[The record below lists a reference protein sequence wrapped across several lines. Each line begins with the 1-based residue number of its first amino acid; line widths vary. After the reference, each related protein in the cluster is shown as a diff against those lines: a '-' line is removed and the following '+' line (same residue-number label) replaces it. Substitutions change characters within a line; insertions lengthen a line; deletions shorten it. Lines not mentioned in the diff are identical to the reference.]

1 MKGSK
6 FLKVTGILMI
16 VFGALALI
24 LSIVAAIGLAAL
36 AALDLNTW
44 QYTLAVILMLVGS
57 IFELIAGIVGV
68 KNCNKP
74 EKAGTCMVWGIIVI
88 ALSVLSDVLTL
99 VGNPDNF
106 SIVSLLY
113 GSCNTRAVPHRR
125 SDEQKVR
132 VNRII
137 TYNRPALA
145 PDAGL
150 P

>member
-36 AALDLNTW
+36 VALEVNTW
-44 QYTLAVILMLVGS
+44 QYTAAVILMLVGS

-88 ALSVLSDVLTL
+88 ALSVLSNVLTL

-106 SIVSLLY
+106 SIVNLLTGLVIPVLY
-113 GSCNTRAVPHRR
+113 LIGAVMN
-125 SDEQKVR
+125 KK
-132 VNRII
+132 
-137 TYNRPALA
+137 AA
-145 PDAGL
+145 
-150 P
+150 

>member
-16 VFGALALI
+16 IFGALALI

-36 AALDLNTW
+36 VALEVNTW
-44 QYTLAVILMLVGS
+44 QYTAAVILMLVGS

-88 ALSVLSDVLTL
+88 ALSVLSNVLTL

-106 SIVSLLY
+106 SIVNLLTGLVIPVLY
-113 GSCNTRAVPHRR
+113 LIGAVMN
-125 SDEQKVR
+125 KK
-132 VNRII
+132 
-137 TYNRPALA
+137 AA
-145 PDAGL
+145 
-150 P
+150 

>member
-36 AALDLNTW
+36 VALELNTW
-44 QYTLAVILMLVGS
+44 QYTVAVILMLVGS
-57 IFELIAGIVGV
+57 IFEMIAGIVGV

-88 ALSVLSDVLTL
+88 ALSVLSNVLTL

-106 SIVSLLY
+106 SIVNLLTGLVIPVLY
-113 GSCNTRAVPHRR
+113 LIGAVMN
-125 SDEQKVR
+125 KK
-132 VNRII
+132 
-137 TYNRPALA
+137 AA
-145 PDAGL
+145 
-150 P
+150 

>member
-36 AALDLNTW
+36 VALELNTW
-44 QYTLAVILMLVGS
+44 QYTAAVILMLVGS

-68 KNCNKP
+68 KNCTKP

-88 ALSVLSDVLTL
+88 ALSVLSNVLTL

-106 SIVSLLY
+106 SIVNLLTGLVIPVLY
-113 GSCNTRAVPHRR
+113 LIGAVMN
-125 SDEQKVR
+125 KK
-132 VNRII
+132 
-137 TYNRPALA
+137 AA
-145 PDAGL
+145 
-150 P
+150 

>member
-88 ALSVLSDVLTL
+88 ALSVLSNVLTL

-106 SIVSLLY
+106 SIVTLLTGLVIPVLY
-113 GSCNTRAVPHRR
+113 LIGAVMNKK
-125 SDEQKVR
+125 S
-132 VNRII
+132 
-137 TYNRPALA
+137 A
-145 PDAGL
+145 
-150 P
+150 

>member
-36 AALDLNTW
+36 VALDLNTW
-44 QYTLAVILMLVGS
+44 QYTAAVILMLVGS

-88 ALSVLSDVLTL
+88 ALSVLSNVLTL

-106 SIVSLLY
+106 SIVNLLTGLVIPVLY
-113 GSCNTRAVPHRR
+113 LIGAVMN
-125 SDEQKVR
+125 KK
-132 VNRII
+132 
-137 TYNRPALA
+137 AA
-145 PDAGL
+145 
-150 P
+150 

>member
-36 AALDLNTW
+36 VALELNTW
-44 QYTLAVILMLVGS
+44 QYTAAVILMLVGS
-57 IFELIAGIVGV
+57 IFEMIAGIVGV

-88 ALSVLSDVLTL
+88 ALSVLSNVLTL

-106 SIVSLLY
+106 SIVNLLTGLVIPVLY
-113 GSCNTRAVPHRR
+113 LIGAVMN
-125 SDEQKVR
+125 KK
-132 VNRII
+132 
-137 TYNRPALA
+137 AA
-145 PDAGL
+145 
-150 P
+150 

>member
-16 VFGALALI
+16 IFGALALI
-24 LSIVAAIGLAAL
+24 LSIVAAIGLATL

-44 QYTLAVILMLVGS
+44 EYTAAVILMLVGS

-88 ALSVLSDVLTL
+88 ALSVLSNVLTL

-106 SIVSLLY
+106 SIVNLLTGLVIPVLY
-113 GSCNTRAVPHRR
+113 LIGAVMN
-125 SDEQKVR
+125 KK
-132 VNRII
+132 
-137 TYNRPALA
+137 AA
-145 PDAGL
+145 
-150 P
+150 

>member
-16 VFGALALI
+16 IFGALALI

-36 AALDLNTW
+36 VALEVNTW
-44 QYTLAVILMLVGS
+44 QYTAAVILMLVGS
-57 IFELIAGIVGV
+57 IFEMIAGIVGV

-88 ALSVLSDVLTL
+88 ALSVLSNVLTL

-106 SIVSLLY
+106 SIVNLLTGLVIPVLY
-113 GSCNTRAVPHRR
+113 LIGAVMN
-125 SDEQKVR
+125 KK
-132 VNRII
+132 
-137 TYNRPALA
+137 AA
-145 PDAGL
+145 
-150 P
+150 

>member
-36 AALDLNTW
+36 VALHLNTW
-44 QYTLAVILMLVGS
+44 QYTAAVILMLVGS
-57 IFELIAGIVGV
+57 IFEMIAGIVGV

-88 ALSVLSDVLTL
+88 ALSVLSNVLTL

-106 SIVSLLY
+106 SIVNLLTGLVIPVLY
-113 GSCNTRAVPHRR
+113 LIGAVMN
-125 SDEQKVR
+125 KK
-132 VNRII
+132 
-137 TYNRPALA
+137 AA
-145 PDAGL
+145 
-150 P
+150 

>member
-36 AALDLNTW
+36 VALDLNTW

-57 IFELIAGIVGV
+57 VFELIAGIVGV

-88 ALSVLSDVLTL
+88 ALSVLSNVLTL

-106 SIVSLLY
+106 SIVNLLTGLVIPVLY
-113 GSCNTRAVPHRR
+113 LIGAVMN
-125 SDEQKVR
+125 KK
-132 VNRII
+132 
-137 TYNRPALA
+137 AA
-145 PDAGL
+145 
-150 P
+150 

>member
-16 VFGALALI
+16 IFGALALI

-36 AALDLNTW
+36 VTLDLNTW
-44 QYTLAVILMLVGS
+44 QYTAAVILMLVGS
-57 IFELIAGIVGV
+57 IFEMIAGIVGV

-88 ALSVLSDVLTL
+88 ALSVLSNVLTL

-106 SIVSLLY
+106 SIVNLLTGLVIPVLY
-113 GSCNTRAVPHRR
+113 LIGAVMN
-125 SDEQKVR
+125 KK
-132 VNRII
+132 
-137 TYNRPALA
+137 AA
-145 PDAGL
+145 
-150 P
+150 

>member
-16 VFGALALI
+16 IFGALALI

-36 AALDLNTW
+36 VALDLNTW
-44 QYTLAVILMLVGS
+44 QYTAAVILMLVSS
-57 IFELIAGIVGV
+57 IFEMIAGIVGV

-88 ALSVLSDVLTL
+88 ALSVLSNVLTL

-106 SIVSLLY
+106 SIVNLLTGLVIPVLY
-113 GSCNTRAVPHRR
+113 LIGAVMN
-125 SDEQKVR
+125 KK
-132 VNRII
+132 
-137 TYNRPALA
+137 AA
-145 PDAGL
+145 
-150 P
+150 

>member
-24 LSIVAAIGLAAL
+24 LSIVAAIGLVAL

-88 ALSVLSDVLTL
+88 ALSVLSNVLTL

-106 SIVSLLY
+106 SIVNLLTGLVIPVLY
-113 GSCNTRAVPHRR
+113 LIGAVMN
-125 SDEQKVR
+125 KK
-132 VNRII
+132 
-137 TYNRPALA
+137 AA
-145 PDAGL
+145 
-150 P
+150 

>member
-16 VFGALALI
+16 IFGALALI

-36 AALDLNTW
+36 VAMELNTW
-44 QYTLAVILMLVGS
+44 QYTAAVILMLVGS

-88 ALSVLSDVLTL
+88 ALSVLSNVLTL

-106 SIVSLLY
+106 SIVNLLTGLVIPVLY
-113 GSCNTRAVPHRR
+113 LIGAVMN
-125 SDEQKVR
+125 KK
-132 VNRII
+132 
-137 TYNRPALA
+137 AA
-145 PDAGL
+145 
-150 P
+150 

>member
-106 SIVSLLY
+106 SIVSLLTGLVIPVLY
-113 GSCNTRAVPHRR
+113 LIGAVMNKKA
-125 SDEQKVR
+125 S
-132 VNRII
+132 
-137 TYNRPALA
+137 
-145 PDAGL
+145 
-150 P
+150 

>member
-16 VFGALALI
+16 IFGALALI

-36 AALDLNTW
+36 ASLDLNTW
-44 QYTLAVILMLVGS
+44 QYTAAVILMLVGS

-88 ALSVLSDVLTL
+88 ALSVLSNVLTL

-106 SIVSLLY
+106 SIVNLLTGLVIPVLY
-113 GSCNTRAVPHRR
+113 LIGAVMN
-125 SDEQKVR
+125 KK
-132 VNRII
+132 
-137 TYNRPALA
+137 AA
-145 PDAGL
+145 
-150 P
+150 

>member
-36 AALDLNTW
+36 VALDLNTW

-68 KNCNKP
+68 KNCTKP

-88 ALSVLSDVLTL
+88 AISVLSDVLTL

-106 SIVSLLY
+106 SIVSLLTGLVIPVLY
-113 GSCNTRAVPHRR
+113 LIGAVMN
-125 SDEQKVR
+125 KK
-132 VNRII
+132 
-137 TYNRPALA
+137 AA
-145 PDAGL
+145 
-150 P
+150 

>member
-88 ALSVLSDVLTL
+88 ALSVLSNVLTL

-106 SIVSLLY
+106 SIVTLLTGLVIPVLY
-113 GSCNTRAVPHRR
+113 LIGAVMN
-125 SDEQKVR
+125 KK
-132 VNRII
+132 
-137 TYNRPALA
+137 AA
-145 PDAGL
+145 
-150 P
+150 

>member
-36 AALDLNTW
+36 VALELNTW
-44 QYTLAVILMLVGS
+44 QYTAAVILMLVGS

-88 ALSVLSDVLTL
+88 ALSVLSNVLTL

-106 SIVSLLY
+106 SIVNLLTGLVIPVLY
-113 GSCNTRAVPHRR
+113 LIGAVMN
-125 SDEQKVR
+125 KK
-132 VNRII
+132 
-137 TYNRPALA
+137 AA
-145 PDAGL
+145 
-150 P
+150 

>member
-106 SIVSLLY
+106 SIVTLLTGLVIPVLY
-113 GSCNTRAVPHRR
+113 LIGAVMNKK
-125 SDEQKVR
+125 S
-132 VNRII
+132 
-137 TYNRPALA
+137 A
-145 PDAGL
+145 
-150 P
+150 

>member
-16 VFGALALI
+16 IFGALALI

-36 AALDLNTW
+36 VALEVNTW
-44 QYTLAVILMLVGS
+44 QYTAAVILMLVGS
-57 IFELIAGIVGV
+57 IFEMLAGIVGV

-88 ALSVLSDVLTL
+88 ALSVLSNVLTL

-106 SIVSLLY
+106 SIVNLLTGLVIPVLY
-113 GSCNTRAVPHRR
+113 LIGAVMN
-125 SDEQKVR
+125 KK
-132 VNRII
+132 
-137 TYNRPALA
+137 AA
-145 PDAGL
+145 
-150 P
+150 

>member
-36 AALDLNTW
+36 VALELNTW

-88 ALSVLSDVLTL
+88 ALSVLSNVLTL

-106 SIVSLLY
+106 SIVNLLTGLVIPVLY
-113 GSCNTRAVPHRR
+113 LIGAVMN
-125 SDEQKVR
+125 KK
-132 VNRII
+132 
-137 TYNRPALA
+137 AA
-145 PDAGL
+145 
-150 P
+150 

>member
-36 AALDLNTW
+36 VALDLNTW

-68 KNCNKP
+68 KNCTKP

-106 SIVSLLY
+106 SIVSLLTGLVIPVLY
-113 GSCNTRAVPHRR
+113 LIGAVMN
-125 SDEQKVR
+125 KK
-132 VNRII
+132 
-137 TYNRPALA
+137 AA
-145 PDAGL
+145 
-150 P
+150 

>member
-36 AALDLNTW
+36 VALELNTW
-44 QYTLAVILMLVGS
+44 QCTAAVILMLVGS
-57 IFELIAGIVGV
+57 IFEMIAGIVGV

-88 ALSVLSDVLTL
+88 ALSVLSNVLTL

-106 SIVSLLY
+106 SIVNLLTGLVIPVLY
-113 GSCNTRAVPHRR
+113 LIGAVMN
-125 SDEQKVR
+125 KK
-132 VNRII
+132 
-137 TYNRPALA
+137 AA
-145 PDAGL
+145 
-150 P
+150 

>member
-36 AALDLNTW
+36 VALDLNTW
-44 QYTLAVILMLVGS
+44 QYTVAVILMLVGS

-88 ALSVLSDVLTL
+88 ALSVLSNVLTL

-106 SIVSLLY
+106 SIVNLLTGLVIPVLY
-113 GSCNTRAVPHRR
+113 LIGAVMN
-125 SDEQKVR
+125 KK
-132 VNRII
+132 
-137 TYNRPALA
+137 AA
-145 PDAGL
+145 
-150 P
+150 

>member
-36 AALDLNTW
+36 VTLDLNTW
-44 QYTLAVILMLVGS
+44 QYTAAVILMLVGS

-88 ALSVLSDVLTL
+88 ALSVLSNVLTL
-99 VGNPDNF
+99 AGNPDNF
-106 SIVSLLY
+106 SIVNLLTGLVIPVLY
-113 GSCNTRAVPHRR
+113 LIGAVMN
-125 SDEQKVR
+125 KK
-132 VNRII
+132 
-137 TYNRPALA
+137 AA
-145 PDAGL
+145 
-150 P
+150 

>member
-106 SIVSLLY
+106 SIVSLLTGLVIPVLY
-113 GSCNTRAVPHRR
+113 LIGAVMNKK
-125 SDEQKVR
+125 S
-132 VNRII
+132 
-137 TYNRPALA
+137 A
-145 PDAGL
+145 
-150 P
+150 